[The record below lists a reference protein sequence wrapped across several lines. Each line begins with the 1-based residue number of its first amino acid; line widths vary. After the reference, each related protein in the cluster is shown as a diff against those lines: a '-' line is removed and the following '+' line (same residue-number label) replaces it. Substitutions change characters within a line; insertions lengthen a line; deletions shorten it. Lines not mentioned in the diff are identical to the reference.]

1 MEYKLE
7 WKIAKRILMAEVS
20 GDVTLEDLRNFNTDV
35 VRHIEIGVRP
45 VHLISYGEN
54 IRHIP
59 TNLMQIRSII
69 SYIHHPDLGWTIVVK
84 PKTNRLTEF
93 MLSVTA
99 QATGMQLQ
107 QVKNLEHGIEVLKK
121 LDESLRCDNSPV

>member
-7 WKIAKRILMAEVS
+7 WKIPKRVLLAEVS
-20 GDVTLEDLRNFNTDV
+20 GDVTLEDLRIFNADV
-35 VRHIEIGVRP
+35 VHHLDDGIGP
-45 VHLISYGEN
+45 VHLISMGEN
-54 IRHIP
+54 IRHVP

-69 SYIHHPDLGWTIVVK
+69 NYIHHPDIGWTIVVK

-99 QATGMQLQ
+99 KATGMQLE
-107 QVKNLEHGIEVLKK
+107 QVKNLGHGIEVLKK
-121 LDESLRCDNSPV
+121 LDESLQCDNSPV